1 MAPDDVADLRRD
13 IQHIMAELAS
23 IKTMI
28 ATEQARCP
36 HREEIARAAN
46 NTRRL
51 ADLEACVDRIQAAM
65 EPLAMMAEQRE
76 KIKKLEERV
85 DELRL
90 SVVRMVASGGLA
102 GGGVASAVA
111 LVAAGVG
118 KALGWW

>member
-1 MAPDDVADLRRD
+1 MAPDDVSDLRRD

-28 ATEQARCP
+28 ATEQQRCP

-51 ADLEACVDRIQAAM
+51 ADLEACVDRMQAAI
-65 EPLAMMAEQRE
+65 EPLAMLAEQKKRLE
-76 KIKKLEERV
+76 KMEGLV

-90 SVVRMVASGGLA
+90 SMAGLVARGGLA

-111 LVAAGVG
+111 VVAAGVG